1 VRSDGSSTKID
12 ALIEVLLELRKPDEE
27 LPARPQADGAIVVK
41 NLSREH
47 LKDEVDRLNGSSQQA
62 QNKKRGKGG
71 KKIERKPPL
80 KQKVIVFSQWT
91 SMLDLIEEPLTR
103 EHIEFRRLDGTMTAS
118 ARQSAIQDFTERSE
132 VSVMLASLKAAS
144 LGVNL
149 VSANHVVLM
158 DLWFNPSAEEQA
170 IDRAHR
176 IGQMNNVE
184 VTRITIKDSIED
196 KILELQDKKREL
208 TDKALEGKG
217 GKLTRAEMMSLF
229 GVSDNDG
236 GR

>member
-1 VRSDGSSTKID
+1 
-12 ALIEVLLELRKPDEE
+12 
-27 LPARPQADGAIVVK
+27 
-41 NLSREH
+41 
-47 LKDEVDRLNGSSQQA
+47 
-62 QNKKRGKGG
+62 
-71 KKIERKPPL
+71 
-80 KQKVIVFSQWT
+80 
-91 SMLDLIEEPLTR
+91 MLDLIEEPLTK
-103 EHIEFRRLDGTMTAS
+103 EEIEFRRLDGTMSAS
-118 ARQSAIQDFTERSE
+118 ARQAAIQDFTERPE

-176 IGQMNNVE
+176 IGQMNDVE

-208 TDKALEGKG
+208 TDKALDGKK
-217 GKLTRAEMMSLF
+217 GKLTRDEMLSLF
-229 GVSDNDG
+229 GVGSG
-236 GR
+236 G